1 VTGPLQLFTNNAIS
15 ILDQNLSPTDT
26 VIHLAQNYGPLFPI
40 PQNPGEF
47 FLVTLETT
55 AAPFHREIVRIDH
68 RVGDDLHV
76 APGGRAQEGTTAQ
89 AWTAGLTIVD
99 HRITAETIRQAFLQ
113 PVSSGGT
120 GGAGGIV
127 YPSTTVPATT
137 TQAVSDVSYSDTERL
152 KKYWI
157 EMYDPLTG
165 NSQALEILV
174 IISGILNLNNETAD
188 YVQSHRIGYNFKG
201 SVQISL
207 DVVNKKIA
215 LSWHNAEPTAD
226 VIVTITSI

>member
-15 ILDQNLSPTDT
+15 ILDQNLSPTGT
-26 VIHLAQNYGPLFPI
+26 VIHLAQNYGPLFPV

-55 AAPFHREIVRIDH
+55 TAPFHREIVKIDQ

-76 APGGRAQEGTTAQ
+76 AAGGRAQEGTTAQ

-120 GGAGGIV
+120 GDAGPPLLNPVFSYNTDGTLAEIAYEGGAMKAFAYEAGLLASVTEHAADGTV
-127 YPSTTVPATT
+127 TTKVFHYTDG
-137 TQAVSDVSYSDTERL
+137 VL
-152 KKYWI
+152 
-157 EMYDPLTG
+157 
-165 NSQALEILV
+165 
-174 IISGILNLNNETAD
+174 
-188 YVQSHRIGYNFKG
+188 
-201 SVQISL
+201 
-207 DVVNKKIA
+207 
-215 LSWHNAEPTAD
+215 
-226 VIVTITSI
+226 TSIAQAIA